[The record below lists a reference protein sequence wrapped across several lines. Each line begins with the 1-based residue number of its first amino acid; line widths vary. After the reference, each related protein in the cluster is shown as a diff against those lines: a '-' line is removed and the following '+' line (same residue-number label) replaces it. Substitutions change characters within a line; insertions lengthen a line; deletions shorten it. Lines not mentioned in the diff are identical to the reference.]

1 MTELRPQ
8 LDNTDVLAARR
19 GVLYA
24 ARRYGARL
32 TAEDIEDLTQSA
44 VLRFLEHANPT
55 RLRYRAAYLSRIGRN
70 CFVDAVRR
78 QSAARR
84 DTRLTTS
91 LDGIDARIDVC
102 PERECS
108 AREELAALLSHC
120 RAVLSA
126 RYLRVFVLTYI
137 NGLTGAEV
145 ADVCGL
151 SPTNVYS
158 ILSRARQQLALAGIV
173 LGPRSSCRN

>member
-8 LDNTDVLAARR
+8 LDDTDVLAARR

-24 ARRYGARL
+24 ARSYGARL
-32 TAEDIEDLTQSA
+32 TAEDIEDLTQNA
-44 VLRFLEHANPT
+44 ILRFLEHANPAKLDH
-55 RLRYRAAYLSRIGRN
+55 RSAYLSRIGRN
-70 CFVDAVRR
+70 CFVDSMRR

-91 LDGIDARIDVC
+91 LDGFDARSDVC

-108 AREELAALLSHC
+108 AREELAVLLSRC
-120 RAVLSA
+120 RAVLST

-145 ADVCGL
+145 AGVCGL

-158 ILSRARQQLALAGIV
+158 ILSRARQQLTLAGIV
-173 LGPRSSCRN
+173 PGPRSSCRN